1 MSTLALAV
9 LCIPSGIVAVHPKRL
24 LCKVRWGRLSRVFG
38 EGLALIIE

>member
-9 LCIPSGIVAVHPKRL
+9 LCIPSGIAAAQPEGL

-38 EGLALIIE
+38 EGLTLIIK